1 VSDNIGMPR
10 GMISGCG
17 QAENV
22 RASPVSSSAHS
33 LIPAFLMAVFCT
45 LPPAVFA
52 ASQVPVRGE
61 NGPSPIAQA
70 REDVAQASQNAPEF
84 TGKTKVAI
92 TVVDENGVAVPGARI
107 TVSGEQGVRQA
118 ETDYAGRCE
127 WTDLAPATYQVRV
140 EKEGFYAFLSDAV
153 RIGEIDTLEVTLNH
167 VREFVEVVNVVYSP
181 PAIDPV
187 KTSSTENLSSEEV
200 VNLPYT
206 VTRDIRY
213 ALPLMPGVLQDAL
226 GQVHVNGSSTRQI
239 VDRLDGFNI
248 ADPANGLFM
257 LRVSTDALRS
267 VEVLGSRASAE
278 HGKGSGGVL
287 NLGTGMGDDR
297 FRISSTDFVPSLQN
311 RKGIHINT
319 WTPRATVSGPLR
331 KGKAWFLDALDGEY
345 DLSII
350 EELPEGADRN
360 PAWFLGNL
368 AKAQVNL
375 TPGNNL
381 TTSFLINRFRTEHA
395 GLSPFNPQE
404 ATTNEDESVYVFT
417 VKDQAMLG
425 NGMLLEVGLGASR
438 FQSDLQP
445 LGDKPYVIRP
455 ESTSGNYFATAAGR
469 ASRWQGIA
477 NVFLPPWRWHGR
489 HECKIGIDL
498 DRVTTHQFVT
508 RRPYSILRED
518 GTLSREVTFT
528 AVPAFTKSNA
538 EVSGHAQDRWSE
550 SDRLLLEA
558 GARVDWDQVL
568 RRPLFSPRLASSLVL
583 TPDRQTKLTWGIG
596 LYYDATSL
604 DLLTRGLTGRRL
616 DLFYDSTGETLVRP
630 PVETSLL
637 VEARG
642 LRAPRFLNWS
652 IDLERKLPKETC
664 FTMRLLRKR
673 GANGWTYINR
683 GAAQGDPFSGRFE
696 LVNERRDHYDALELT
711 ARRTFKGNNV
721 VFASYTRS
729 AARSTAVLNFS
740 LDSPLFSPQAGG
752 PLPWD
757 SPSRLDS
764 WGWLPLPWK
773 CTLAY
778 WLDWRDGFPFSLVN
792 QDEQLVGS
800 PDSHRYPAYFSL
812 NVHLERR
819 FHVLGF
825 EWALRAGFDNITNHQ
840 NPFAVD
846 NNVDSRHFLTFG
858 AIQGRAL
865 TGRIRLLGRK

>member
-1 VSDNIGMPR
+1 MPPGMASACALTLSMRVSALGSVTR
-10 GMISGCG
+10 QLIS
-17 QAENV
+17 
-22 RASPVSSSAHS
+22 
-33 LIPAFLMAVFCT
+33 AFLMAVFCA
-45 LPPAVFA
+45 LQPGAFA
-52 ASQVPVRGE
+52 ASQVPARGE
-61 NGPSPIAQA
+61 NESSHTAQA
-70 REDVAQASQNAPEF
+70 REQAAQTSQNVPELA
-84 TGKTKVAI
+84 GKVKLAI
-92 TVVDENGVAVPGARI
+92 TVVDENGVAVPGARV
-107 TVSGEQGVRQA
+107 TLSGQQEPRKA
-118 ETDYAGRCE
+118 ETDYAGRCL
-127 WTDLAPATYQVRV
+127 WTDLAPGTYQVRV
-140 EKEGFYAFLSDAV
+140 EKEGFFAFISDEV
-153 RIGEIDTLEVTLNH
+153 RAGEIDSLEITLNH

-187 KTSSTENLSSEEV
+187 KTSSTENLTSEEV

-213 ALPLMPGVLQDAL
+213 ALPLMPGVLQDAY
-226 GQVHVNGSSTRQI
+226 GQVHVNGSSTWQI

-248 ADPANGLFM
+248 TDPANGLFT

-287 NLGTGMGDDR
+287 NLTTGMGDDR
-297 FRISSTDFVPSLQN
+297 FRFTSTDFVPSVQN
-311 RKGIHINT
+311 RKGVHINS

-331 KGKAWFLDALDGEY
+331 KGKAWFMDALDGEY
-345 DLSII
+345 GLSII
-350 EELPEGADRN
+350 QELPAGADRN

-375 TPGNNL
+375 TPSNNL
-381 TTSFLINRFRTEHA
+381 TTSFLVNRFRAEHA

-404 ATTNEDESVYVFT
+404 ATINEAESVYVLT
-417 VKDQAMLG
+417 AKDQAMLW
-425 NGMLLEVGLGASR
+425 NGMLLEVGLGVSR

-455 ESTSGNYFATAAGR
+455 ESTSGNYFATATGR
-469 ASRWQGIA
+469 ATRWQGIA
-477 NVFLPPWRWHGR
+477 NLFLPPWRWHGR
-489 HECKIGIDL
+489 HEFKFGFDTNRI
-498 DRVTTHQFVT
+498 VSNQFVT

-518 GTLSREVTFT
+518 GTLSREVTFSS
-528 AVPAFTKSNA
+528 VPAFTKTNVEA
-538 EVSGHAQDRWSE
+538 SGYAQDRWSVR
-550 SDRLLLEA
+550 DRWLLEA
-558 GARVDWDQVL
+558 GARLDWDQIL
-568 RRPLFSPRLASSLVL
+568 RRLLFSPRLASSIVL
-583 TPDRQTKLTWGIG
+583 TPDGLTKLTWGIG

-637 VEARG
+637 AEARN

-652 IDLERKLPKETC
+652 VDLERKLPREIY
-664 FTMRLLRKR
+664 FTLRFLQKR

-683 GAAQGDPFSGRFE
+683 GAAQGDPFSGGFE
-696 LVNERRDHYDALELT
+696 LANERRDHYDALELT
-711 ARRTFKGNNV
+711 ARRTFKGNHV

-757 SPSRLDS
+757 APNRLNS

-792 QDEQLVGS
+792 EDQQLVGS
-800 PDSHRYPAYFSL
+800 PGSHRYPTYFSL

-819 FHVLGF
+819 FRVLGF
-825 EWALRAGFDNITNHQ
+825 EWALRAGFDNITNHR
-840 NPFAVD
+840 NAFAVD

-865 TGRIRLLGRK
+865 TARIRLLGRK